1 MMNETIELTDEEKNF
16 LNELKRKVTGQR
28 IRAFAIK
35 STFNKEEVSSLEDAV
50 VALRKK
56 DIIAGVVYTKD
67 TSISF
72 NKKHEISEDSRDAI
86 KKFIGDLGWKDL
98 WPL

>member
-1 MMNETIELTDEEKNF
+1 MMNETIELTEKENKL
-16 LNELKRKVTGQR
+16 LNKLKQKVTGKKTL
-28 IRAFAIK
+28 AFAIK
-35 STFNKEEVSSLEDAV
+35 STFKKEEVPSLEDAV

-56 DIIAGVVYTKD
+56 DIIAGIVYTKD

-72 NKKHEISEDSRDAI
+72 NKKHEISEDSKASI
-86 KKFIGDLGWKDL
+86 EKFLGDSGVNL

>member
-1 MMNETIELTDEEKNF
+1 MNETIELTEKENKL
-16 LNELKRKVTGQR
+16 LNELKQKVTGQR

-35 STFNKEEVSSLEDAV
+35 STFDKEEVSSLEDV
-50 VALRKK
+50 VIVLRKK
-56 DIIAGVVYTKD
+56 DIIGGVVYTKD

-72 NKKHEISEDSRDAI
+72 NKKHEISENSRASVKRI
-86 KKFIGDLGWKDL
+86 LGDLGVNL